1 MVGMAECYSMGRSK
15 TSRSDAGNRRKLAMA
30 NLCQDTS
37 SKYRYLNR
45 GSPPLQ
51 EYGLVSCHSV
61 TKAGQ
66 SERSRYQ
73 RKRDKSA
80 HTV

>member
-1 MVGMAECYSMGRSK
+1 MVGMAECYSMAGRSK

-37 SKYRYLNR
+37 SK
-45 GSPPLQ
+45 
-51 EYGLVSCHSV
+51 YGLVSCHSV